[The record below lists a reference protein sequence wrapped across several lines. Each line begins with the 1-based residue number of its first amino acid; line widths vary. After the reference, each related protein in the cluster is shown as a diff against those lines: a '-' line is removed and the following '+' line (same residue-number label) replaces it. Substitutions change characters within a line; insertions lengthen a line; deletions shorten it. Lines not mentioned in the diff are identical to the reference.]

1 MSKVFVDTSMSLDG
15 FIAGPNSG
23 PQNPLGDGGHRIHQ
37 WMYEVESW
45 REHRQAVLRS
55 WTDRRTADPSGPI
68 VLGDGV
74 PLFENTG
81 TEHLELE
88 NRRVIDS
95 PKVIDLRYHLVK
107 ED

>member
-1 MSKVFVDTSMSLDG
+1 MEGIG
-15 FIAGPNSG
+15 FISGCTRSRAGANTVRQCLEAG
-23 PQNPLGDGGHRIHQ
+23 LIDELQIHL
-37 WMYEVESW
+37 
-45 REHRQAVLRS
+45 A
-55 WTDRRTADPSGPI
+55 PI

-74 PLFENTG
+74 PLFEHTG